1 MLHLT
6 GLAAVGDTQTA
17 LAFGTCRLAA
27 LSAGGEI
34 GLGASGGGGRFAAG
48 GAHGFAL
55 GCCCVGGGVLEF
67 GEGMSVH
74 MDSI

>member
-17 LAFGTCRLAA
+17 LAFGACRLAA
-27 LSAGGEI
+27 LSAGGGVE
-34 GLGASGGGGRFAAG
+34 GGGGTGGGRFAAAG

-55 GCCCVGGGVLEF
+55 GCCCVWGGVLEF
-67 GEGMSVH
+67 WGGDVS
-74 MDSI
+74 SYG